1 MTRRPADA
9 GGSIKVRGARV
20 HNLADVDLEIPK
32 NSLVVFTGPSG
43 SGKSSLAFDTIFA
56 EGQRRYVES
65 FTAYARMFLD
75 QVARPDVDSIEDLSP
90 AVAIDQRS
98 TSKNPRSTVGTL
110 TEIMDYLRLIWSRAG
125 VPHCVVCDA
134 PITAATVH
142 DMADELM
149 LLEPGT
155 RFQLLAAVQHK
166 AGTPAGDILKQLS
179 ADGYSRVE
187 IDGAVYRVGDIPDA
201 LVATAGAINV
211 VVDRLVAG
219 PDVLDRLTDSLETTL
234 HLGSGSVLVD
244 FVGDDSPAGRRDLTE
259 RVTCPN
265 GHRSSI
271 TDFSPKTFSFN
282 APFGACP
289 TCSGLGVRTSV
300 APDLALGDATMSIR
314 DGVLLPWSNATKRG
328 QAYFMN
334 LLKALAKELKFS
346 IDTPWQDLD
355 PAARDAVMHGTGEQV
370 EVTFTTRFN
379 RKVAYNIN
387 FEGVVSWVE
396 RKFAEAETDRQRAR
410 HGAYLREVPC
420 AACAGKR
427 LRPEVL
433 AVRVDGHSIADV
445 ADLSLIDALALIT
458 TLTLTPQQRSI
469 AARAVEEVRSRLS
482 FLLEVGLP
490 YLSLARGAATLSG
503 GEAQRI
509 RLATQIGAGLT
520 GVLYVL
526 DEPSIGLHQRDNDRL
541 ISTLKRLRDQ
551 GNTVLVVEH
560 DEDTMRAADWIV
572 DVGPGAGI
580 MGGRVI
586 HSGPLEELLR
596 HTNSTTGDYL
606 AGRKA
611 ITAPSRRAHHPGR
624 AIRIT
629 GAAANNL
636 KNVTAEF
643 PLGIL
648 TAVSGV
654 SGSGK
659 STLVNDILYRALAQK
674 LNGAETAPSKH
685 GSITG
690 LDDLEKIV
698 HVDQSPIG
706 RTPRSNPATYTGVF
720 DRIRNLFAETTEAKA
735 RGYSAGRFSFNVKG
749 GRCDACQGD
758 GSQKIEMNFLP
769 DVFVTCVVCE
779 GGRFNRETLAVR
791 FKGKNIAEIL
801 EMSIDEATEFF
812 SAFRIIARYL
822 QALVD
827 VGLGYVTLGQSGAT
841 LSGGEAQR
849 VKLATELQRRTR
861 GRNVYVLD
869 EPTTGL
875 HFDDVR
881 RLIEVLDN
889 LVEQGNTVIVIEHNL
904 DLIKSAD
911 WVIDMGP
918 EGGDGGGT
926 ILAVGTPEQVA
937 ADPASVTGRY
947 LARALAPNLAAIA

>member
-1 MTRRPADA
+1 MSHAEPTSATIR
-9 GGSIKVRGARV
+9 VRGARV
-20 HNLADVDLEIPK
+20 HNLVDVDVDIPK

-65 FTAYARMFLD
+65 FSAYARMFLD
-75 QVARPDVDSIEDLSP
+75 QVARPDVDSIEGLSP

-125 VPHCVVCDA
+125 TPHCVVCDA
-134 PITAATVH
+134 PIGKATVH
-142 DMADELM
+142 DMADDLM
-149 LLEPGT
+149 RLPEGT
-155 RFQLLAAVQHK
+155 RFQLLAPTAHR
-166 AGTPAGDILKQLS
+166 AGTSAVDLVKQLS

-187 IDGAVYRVGDIPDA
+187 LGGTVHRVADLPEE
-201 LVATAGAINV
+201 LLATAGPISV

-219 PDVLDRLTDSLETTL
+219 ADVLDRLTDSLETTL
-234 HLGSGSVLVD
+234 ALGHGEVVIDL
-244 FVGDDSPAGRRDLTE
+244 VGDDSPTGRRSLTE

-265 GHRSSI
+265 GHPSAI

-289 TCSGLGVRTSV
+289 VCSGLGVRTTV
-300 APDLALGDATMSIR
+300 DPELALGDASMSIR
-314 DGVLLPWSNATKRG
+314 DGVVLPWANATKRG
-328 QAYFMN
+328 QVYFLN
-334 LLKALAKELKFS
+334 LLKALAKEVGFS
-346 IDTPWQDLD
+346 IDTPWRDLEQ
-355 PAARDAVMHGTGEQV
+355 AERDAVLYGTDESVQV
-370 EVTFTTRFN
+370 SFTTRFN

-396 RKFAEAETDRQRAR
+396 RKFSEAETDRQRAR
-410 HGAYLREVPC
+410 HGAYLREIPC
-420 AACAGKR
+420 AACDGHR

-433 AVRVDGHSIADV
+433 AVKVDGHSIAHV
-445 ADLSLIDALALIT
+445 TELNLRDALAFIEN
-458 TLTLTPQQRSI
+458 LTLTPQQRSI
-469 AARAVEEVRSRLS
+469 ADRAVEEVRSRLT

-490 YLSLARGAATLSG
+490 YLSLGRGAATLSG

-541 ISTLKRLRDQ
+541 ITTLHRLRDQ

-580 MGGRVI
+580 LGGRII
-586 HSGPLEELLR
+586 HNGPLDELLR
-596 HTNSTTGDYL
+596 NESSTTGAYL
-606 AGRKA
+606 TGRQS
-611 ITAPSRRAHHPGR
+611 IGIPSRRAPDPQR
-624 AIRIT
+624 MIRVT

-636 KNVTAEF
+636 RDVTAEF

-648 TAVSGV
+648 TAVTGV

-659 STLVNDILYRALAQK
+659 STLVNDILYRALAQR
-674 LNGAETAPSKH
+674 LNGAEAAPSRH
-685 GSITG
+685 SSLTG
-690 LDDLEKIV
+690 LADLDKIV

-720 DRIRNLFAETTEAKA
+720 DRIRNLFADTPEAKA
-735 RGYSAGRFSFNVKG
+735 RGYTAGRFSFNVKG
-749 GRCDACQGD
+749 GRCEACQGD

-769 DVFVTCVVCE
+769 DVFVTCAVCR
-779 GGRFNRETLAVR
+779 GARYNRETLEVR
-791 FKGKNIAEIL
+791 FKGKSIADVLDLGI
-801 EMSIDEATEFF
+801 SEATEFF
-812 SAFRIIARYL
+812 SAFTIIARYL

-827 VGLGYVTLGQSGAT
+827 VGLGYVKLGQSGTT

-849 VKLATELQRRTR
+849 VKLATELQRRTK
-861 GRNVYVLD
+861 GRNIYVLD

-875 HFDDVR
+875 HFDDVK

-904 DLIKSAD
+904 DLIKTAD

-918 EGGDGGGT
+918 EGGAGGGT
-926 ILAVGTPEQVA
+926 VLATGTPEQVA
-937 ADPASVTGRY
+937 AHPDSVTGRY
-947 LARALAPNLAAIA
+947 LARVLTPELAATA

>member
-1 MTRRPADA
+1 M
-9 GGSIKVRGARV
+9 
-20 HNLADVDLEIPK
+20 HNLADVDLDIPR

-75 QVARPDVDSIEDLSP
+75 QVARPDVDSIEGLSP

-134 PITAATVH
+134 PIAAATVH

-149 LLEPGT
+149 LLPPGT
-155 RFQLLAAVQHK
+155 RFQLLAALQHT
-166 AGTPAGDILKQLS
+166 AGTSAVDLVKRLS
-179 ADGYSRVE
+179 ADGYARVV
-187 IDGAVYRVGDIPDA
+187 IDGAVHRVGDIPDSLA
-201 LVATAGAINV
+201 GTAGTISV

-219 PDVLDRLTDSLETTL
+219 PVVLDRLTDSLETTL
-234 HLGSGSVLVD
+234 KLGNGSVVVD
-244 FVGDDSPAGRRDLTE
+244 IVGDESPAGRRDLTE

-289 TCSGLGVRTSV
+289 TCSGLGVRTTV
-300 APDLALGDATMSIR
+300 APELALGDATMSIR

-379 RKVAYNIN
+379 RRVAYNIN

-410 HGAYLREVPC
+410 HAAYLREIPC
-420 AACAGKR
+420 AACDGKR

-445 ADLSLIDALALIT
+445 ADLSLGEALALIT
-458 TLTLTPQQRSI
+458 TLHLTSQQCSI

-541 ISTLKRLRDQ
+541 IATLKKLRDQ

-572 DVGPGAGI
+572 DVGPGAGL
-580 MGGRVI
+580 MGGRII
-586 HSGPLEELLR
+586 HSGPLETLLL
-596 HTNSTTGDYL
+596 HENSTTGDYL
-606 AGRKA
+606 AGRKSIA
-611 ITAPSRRAHHPGR
+611 APARRVPQPGR
-624 AIRIT
+624 AIRVT

-636 KNVTAEF
+636 KNVTVDF

-690 LDDLEKIV
+690 LDDLDKIV

-769 DVFVTCVVCE
+769 DVFVTCEVCD
-779 GGRFNRETLAVR
+779 GTRFNRETLQVR
-791 FKGKNIAEIL
+791 FKGKNIAEVL
-801 EMSIDEATEFF
+801 EMSIAEATEFF

-827 VGLGYVTLGQSGAT
+827 VGLGYVKLGQSGAT

-861 GRNVYVLD
+861 GRNIYVLD

-875 HFDDVR
+875 HFDDVK

-889 LVEQGNTVIVIEHNL
+889 LVGQGNTVIVIEHNL

-926 ILAVGTPEQVA
+926 ILSVGTPEQVA

-947 LARALAPNLAAIA
+947 LARALAPDLAAIA